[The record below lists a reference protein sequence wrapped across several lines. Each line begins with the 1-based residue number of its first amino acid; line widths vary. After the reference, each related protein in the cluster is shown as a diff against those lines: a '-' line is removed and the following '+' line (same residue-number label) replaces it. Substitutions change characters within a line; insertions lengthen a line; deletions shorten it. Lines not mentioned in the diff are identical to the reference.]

1 MVVAILFCLINN
13 EVMVQLKKFCGDRF
27 TDNNRAPQSMAMTQY
42 TVRNNNQLTLQ
53 PHQQLHNGKD
63 DAHDDY
69 KFAQ

>member
-42 TVRNNNQLTLQ
+42 TVRNNNQLTLNQQ
-53 PHQQLHNGKD
+53 PEQPLQNGTSD
-63 DAHDDY
+63 L